1 MDKQESDC
9 PIYIDLDTS
18 HLGSL
23 NSIRK
28 NLEDNKLSRKV
39 KAMEDLLL
47 FHLRG
52 DDVSGFLMDIIRF
65 IVPNNNH
72 RIKRLV
78 YLFFHTFNMNKPDG
92 TPRDELILVCN
103 ALRNDLCSPNEFI
116 RGAVLRLISR
126 LNVFGLI
133 QPLIPSIIDN
143 IEHREPY
150 VYRNALLCLTNISDY
165 FGSDLITSSFKSV
178 ENFITSSDDVFGTV
192 RAYKLLESCNLD
204 LCIQFIIAIER
215 NLLNL
220 SPVVH
225 LAILGSF
232 DRFSSLNED
241 VAQMMA
247 RILFLLL
254 QFSND
259 NSVLFYCSNLLLK
272 YPHLNQ
278 MNVCCKSLIKVLL
291 NESDLNVKIIIID
304 KLNMIQSSSRTA
316 NRIVRSKQSSS
327 SQLANKQDN
336 VLENYVNDLLKGLSV
351 SNLVITR
358 KLLNLIL
365 KVTTKSNVESILTS
379 LVKCFVKVDLNYS
392 SDEIAKYRSLL
403 VKSLFR
409 LTRSYVV
416 YVLSVLG
423 GMLVYLTDANEMI
436 AHQVSLLFY
445 YVLSTTTSTVSGG
458 VTVDKRQEIVNK
470 LLDQLV
476 QNLNNIVSKEVLSNC
491 LYIVGEYSNNYN
503 VVNQL
508 YELVTTTT
516 ENTSSRG
523 AYNVI
528 LEDGS
533 YSTNY
538 TVGTTEVG
546 LYKLLSKNRDI
557 LLFNTFSMTLLKL
570 VHRSFSSKDQGFG
583 EVNGAVTNGTLT
595 NGTTTNGTLTNG
607 TTTNGTAGTSSHT
620 GLASVSAGKNMV
632 EHSCLIIIKL
642 INMVDKDV
650 CCLKRLKMALLLLLG
665 LIKERERYLKLI
677 GTYLA
682 LCASNDRMLVT
693 GKLSE
698 ATSAGTVGSEPFDVD
713 IDLDDFFDSSATA
726 SSTESALGAA
736 PTALGGRMETVEST
750 IEGLPTGSDGVSDG
764 MDTSETLDGGADVLG
779 TYSKTHQFT
788 SLTDPIYVEGFVKL
802 IGNKLY
808 FYLFLENKTK
818 DVLQNISLDLSTGS
832 ELELITPKKMITLL
846 PNTVKKMVMKFRIVG
861 TGDTTLFGYVYFS
874 FSNTIVLQCLTFN
887 PINVSLYEFIKPSVI
902 PAALFRKN
910 WDQFEWEHK
919 INLTGVKVSPSELLE
934 VIARFTNMAVV
945 DSTNRSGMLGGME
958 EFEDLETREGLGGS
972 SGLEERM
979 PGLGGG
985 YDLSKGNNVNVLVNN
1000 SFFSINLFLKT
1011 LFDEEAIANLSL
1023 VKKENETYAG
1033 CFRIRSRKQ
1042 IVVWNY
1048 LRMFRSRW
1056 CCRLER
1062 NKFGN
1067 LLPPRDKADK
1077 IKHQQVLD
1085 KIPYDLADG
1094 WFERN
1099 EILLEKTLKIMPKQ
1113 FAESYLKYN
1122 KSDVDVILDRLLRYC
1137 VDSGHN
1143 ITKMEDIIDKNSFM
1157 YNISQQIEEKIDSL
1171 NGSDCGIILKCFGK
1185 LNYGNTE
1192 LTVKLLERLL
1202 NRLLSRGEQFSKYG
1216 VLYGLTA
1223 VVNRLDSAS
1232 SSFSNGTE
1240 NKNCSTG
1247 KATLSRMFKR
1257 LFGLAM
1263 DNLDKFDLNVISQ
1276 LVNIISRSSL
1286 RVDKEMNKISDYV
1299 LENYGTSSGN
1309 HNYTSNSDKL
1319 WTENVI
1325 YYLANGFS
1333 RKSVL
1338 RKPLFDLF
1346 SHQMLKEDQY
1356 LTYGV
1361 DSLVSICNSFSKFG
1375 NVIDSGYLDLYAKI
1389 ADLLVTKAGKL
1400 NSVHV
1405 SVLANAYCR
1414 VCVCHEAL
1422 LRALLS
1428 RFMLE
1433 NTLCNNKGGSVEVGY
1448 SPRQVAMILHS
1459 VVKLG
1464 YKCASLGYL
1473 FDQATKNLNSYCWQ
1487 SLTML
1492 FQSYCKSDYISR
1504 EITDSFVDR
1513 FYKLLVETTSGNGTV
1528 NNNGIREGYG
1538 KTTLLSL
1545 VYSLVKTNTLYHVE
1559 LMELISTEI
1568 KKCIECYSGDE
1579 VVNLVYSYCK
1589 IYKYSKTNQLGGLEN
1604 VSMDI
1609 LRVLMGQIKENQFNA
1624 FSMVKIVKS
1633 FGDVRLVEASEVIL
1647 NLVKRNIQ
1655 LIDKLSYQQVNT
1667 IIFAFSVLGINDM
1680 DLATVLNTIKYQK
1693 KIPYT
1698 PIP

>member
-1 MDKQESDC
+1 
-9 PIYIDLDTS
+9 
-18 HLGSL
+18 
-23 NSIRK
+23 
-28 NLEDNKLSRKV
+28 
-39 KAMEDLLL
+39 
-47 FHLRG
+47 
-52 DDVSGFLMDIIRF
+52 
-65 IVPNNNH
+65 
-72 RIKRLV
+72 
-78 YLFFHTFNMNKPDG
+78 MNKPDG

-150 VYRNALLCLTNISDY
+150 VYRNALLCLTNISDH

-304 KLNMIQSSSRTA
+304 KLNMIQSSSRTT
-316 NRIVRSKQSSS
+316 NRTVRSKASSS
-327 SQLANKQDN
+327 SQLASKQDN

-351 SNLVITR
+351 SNLVITQ

-392 SDEIAKYRSLL
+392 NDEIAKYRSLL
-403 VKSLFR
+403 VKSMFR
-409 LTRSYVV
+409 LTRSHAV

-423 GMLVYLTDANEMI
+423 GMLGYLTDANEMI

-445 YVLSTTTSTVSGG
+445 YVLSTTTSASI
-458 VTVDKRQEIVNK
+458 TVDKRQEVVNK
-470 LLDQLV
+470 LLDQIV
-476 QNLNNIVSKEVLSNC
+476 QNLNYIVSKDVLSNC

-508 YELVTTTT
+508 YELVTTKT
-516 ENTSSRG
+516 ETTSSRG

-538 TVGTTEVG
+538 TVGATEVG
-546 LYKLLSKNRDI
+546 LHNLLSKNRDI

-570 VHRSFSSKDQGFG
+570 VHRSFTSNDGF
-583 EVNGAVTNGTLT
+583 AAANGTMA
-595 NGTTTNGTLTNG
+595 
-607 TTTNGTAGTSSHT
+607 NGTAGSYRDS
-620 GLASVSAGKNMV
+620 GLGSGSAGNNMV

-665 LIKERERYLKLI
+665 LLKERERYLKLI
-677 GTYLA
+677 GTYLV
-682 LCASNDRMLVT
+682 LCASNDRMSVT

-698 ATSAGTVGSEPFDVD
+698 ATGAGTAGLEPFDVD
-713 IDLDDFFDSSATA
+713 IDLDDFFDSSAPA
-726 SSTESALGAA
+726 SSMESALAAA
-736 PTALGGRMETVEST
+736 PTALGGRTETVEST
-750 IEGLPTGSDGVSDG
+750 IDVLPTGGDGMSDG
-764 MDTSETLDGGADVLG
+764 MDTSEALEGGADVLG

-832 ELELITPKKMITLL
+832 ELELITPKKMVTLL

-902 PAALFRKN
+902 PPAVFRKN

-945 DSTNRSGMLGGME
+945 DSTNSSGMLGGME
-958 EFEDLETREGLGGS
+958 EFDDLEAREAPGAASDLEASLRGLV
-972 SGLEERM
+972 
-979 PGLGGG
+979 GG
-985 YDLSKGNNVNVLVNN
+985 YDVPKANNVKVLVNN

-1023 VKKENETYAG
+1023 VKKENDTYAG

-1042 IVVWNY
+1042 
-1048 LRMFRSRW
+1048 
-1056 CCRLER
+1056 
-1062 NKFGN
+1062 
-1067 LLPPRDKADK
+1067 
-1077 IKHQQVLD
+1077 VLD
-1085 KIPYDLADG
+1085 RIPYDLADG

-1099 EILLEKTLKIMPKQ
+1099 EILLEKSLKIMPKQ

-1122 KSDVDVILDRLLRYC
+1122 KSDVDVILDRLLRCC

-1143 ITKMEDIIDKNSFM
+1143 IVKMEDIINKNSFM

-1185 LNYGNTE
+1185 LNYRNTE

-1223 VVNRLDSAS
+1223 VVNILDSAS
-1232 SSFSNGTE
+1232 CSSSSRDGME
-1240 NKNCSTG
+1240 NKNVSTD
-1247 KATLSRMFKR
+1247 KVTLSRMFKR
-1257 LFGLAM
+1257 LLGLAM

-1276 LVNIISRSSL
+1276 MVNIVSRSSL
-1286 RVDKEMNKISDYV
+1286 RVDKEMSKISDYV
-1299 LENYGTSSGN
+1299 LESYGTVSGN
-1309 HNYTSNSDKL
+1309 HNCTSDGSNV

-1333 RKSVL
+1333 RKSIL
-1338 RKPLFDLF
+1338 SKQLFDLF
-1346 SHQMLKEDQY
+1346 SQQILSEEKYM
-1356 LTYGV
+1356 TYGV

-1389 ADLLVTKAGKL
+1389 ADLLVSKAGKL

-1422 LRALLS
+1422 FRALLS

-1433 NTLCNNKGGSVEVGY
+1433 NTLGGNKGGSVGVGY

-1459 VVKLG
+1459 VVKLE

-1473 FDQATKNLNSYCWQ
+1473 FDQATKDLNSYCWQ

-1492 FQSYCKSDYISR
+1492 FQSYCKSDYISK
-1504 EITDSFVDR
+1504 EITDSFVDH
-1513 FYKLLVETTSGNGTV
+1513 FYKLLVGTTSDDGTL

-1559 LMELISTEI
+1559 LMELISKEI
-1568 KKCIECYSGDE
+1568 KRCIDYYSGDE

-1589 IYKYSKTNQLGGLEN
+1589 IYKHSKADKLGGLEKL
-1604 VSMDI
+1604 SMDI
-1609 LRVLMGQIKENQFNA
+1609 LRRLMGQIKENRFNA
-1624 FSMVKIVKS
+1624 FSVVKIVKS
-1633 FGDVRLVEASEVIL
+1633 FGDARLVEASEVIL

-1655 LIDKLSYQQVNT
+1655 LLDKLSYQQVNT

-1698 PIP
+1698 PVT